1 MERQKKYQKN
11 NKQKRNI
18 YLKRRIEND
27 PLFKLITNIR
37 NLINNSFSEMNYLK
51 NSKTEEILGCSFKD
65 FKIYIESKFEN
76 WMNWKNRGLYN
87 GSLNYGWD
95 IDHIIPLST
104 AKNEENLIK
113 LNHYSNLQP
122 LCSKINRD
130 MKKNNIEYGII

>member
-1 MERQKKYQKN
+1 
-11 NKQKRNI
+11 
-18 YLKRRIEND
+18 
-27 PLFKLITNIR
+27 
-37 NLINNSFSEMNYLK
+37 MNYLK

>member
-18 YLKRRIEND
+18 YLKRRREND